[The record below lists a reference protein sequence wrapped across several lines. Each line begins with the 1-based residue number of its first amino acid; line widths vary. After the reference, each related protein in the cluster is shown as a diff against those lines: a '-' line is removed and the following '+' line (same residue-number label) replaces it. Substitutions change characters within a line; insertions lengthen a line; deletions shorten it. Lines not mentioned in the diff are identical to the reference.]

1 MATKRRMNIADCP
14 VGPSFLPGLQ
24 IFANTVTAGAGEAHT
39 VVFPAKTVLAV
50 ITQSALDTDADKVV
64 YTATVTANVATVTFT
79 KTGAGAFSYI
89 IVASV
94 TETIAAQVVTSAE
107 ELTPIT

>member
-1 MATKRRMNIADCP
+1 MATKRRMNIADTP

-24 IFANTVTAGAGEAHT
+24 IFANTVTAGNGEAHT

-64 YTATVTANVATVTFT
+64 YTSSISGSTATVSFT

-89 IVASV
+89 IIASV
-94 TETIAAQVVTSAE
+94 TETIAAQVVASAE
-107 ELTPIT
+107 VLTPIP

>member
-1 MATKRRMNIADCP
+1 MNIADGP

-50 ITQSALDTDADKVV
+50 ITQSPEDTDAAKVV
-64 YTATVTANVATVTFT
+64 SSSSISGNTATVTFT

-89 IVASV
+89 IVAST
-94 TETIAAQVVTSAE
+94 TETIAAQTVASAE
-107 ELTPIT
+107 ALTPIP